1 MLESTDFQKKWLT
14 LQEEDIIY
22 GATFHFMDEIESPQ
36 VNNIED
42 RMLYANSIAEWYE
55 REVLKEE

>member
-1 MLESTDFQKKWLT
+1 MSDSYQSAWLALLEKETIRD
-14 LQEEDIIY
+14 
-22 GATFHFMDEIESPQ
+22 ATFHFLDKIESPQ

>member
-1 MLESTDFQKKWLT
+1 M
-14 LQEEDIIY
+14 Y
-22 GATFHFMDEIESPQ
+22 YATYFYMDVIESPE

>member
-1 MLESTDFQKKWLT
+1 MLESTDFQEKWLT

-22 GATFHFMDEIESPQ
+22 DATFHFMDEIESPQ

-42 RMLYANSIAEWYE
+42 RMLYANSIAE
-55 REVLKEE
+55 